1 MAFLNRQTDTTKPA
15 PDLVCLNPFHLSVQV
30 RDIEKLGISM
40 ATLWDVPREEK
51 IGTGLISIS
60 TAINLF
66 VT

>member
-1 MAFLNRQTDTTKPA
+1 
-15 PDLVCLNPFHLSVQV
+15 LNPFHLSVQV
-30 RDIEKLGISM
+30 RDIEKPSIFM
-40 ATLWDVPREEK
+40 ATLGDAAREEE